1 VLFSV
6 IFKMFMIIYYRM
18 SVVTAESSDTDTG
31 DGDEKLVE
39 CNKDKV
45 VFQDRVTFQY
55 VLHCY
60 ITLYSAT
67 AA

>member
-1 VLFSV
+1 
-6 IFKMFMIIYYRM
+6 M